1 VLLITQRAE
10 EIVDEVATVS
20 FFGAGGG
27 LNTVRRPKGMAAAS
41 LLDLALGLNDGAM
54 LRLPP
59 PPTLEEVAAVWR
71 APQARS
77 RSSGGGG
84 GVEGGGGEGGGVEAS
99 GVEGGVGEG
108 GGGEGGALLV
118 EARGLRVQR
127 GEHVLLEGL
136 DWVVR
141 PGEHWLIA
149 GGNGAG
155 KSTLSRLLVR
165 PDLAIQGAAGVL
177 RVLGVGSTGS
187 MGSTGSSSTGSTGS
201 AGSAGS
207 AAAASATE
215 LPEGWTAHTSDK
227 NGRVYYRHEK
237 DKVTTWTRP
246 VASASVPTSTSDGLA
261 ANKPKTFLHP
271 AYSRGDASERRMLLR
286 QRGAGDDLARSNGDD
301 LARSNGDELARSKI
315 VSAPPDV
322 GAPPPPPPSESHSH
336 TPLAVSEGEAQQ
348 EGARAPAPRRRGVG
362 WLSTEVHLSLASSET
377 LASRLVEAPA
387 ADGEDKESH
396 AALISAVY
404 RWLGLDDGLLQR
416 PFRALSQGE
425 QKMVLLAAALVA
437 RPRILVLDE
446 PAQGLDL
453 LNRKRLLATVQQVCA
468 ATGTGLVYIT
478 HHYEEVLPCV
488 THVLLLKKGGHVA
501 FCGERKAYEE
511 ARLS

>member
-1 VLLITQRAE
+1 MPLIAIDHISEQVLLITQRAE

-20 FFGAGGG
+20 FFGSGGG

-71 APQARS
+71 APQASGSGRS
-77 RSSGGGG
+77 RSSSGGSGVEGSGVEGG
-84 GVEGGGGEGGGVEAS
+84 GVEGGGGEGSV
-99 GVEGGVGEG
+99 
-108 GGGEGGALLV
+108 GEGGALLV
-118 EARGLRVQR
+118 EALGLRVQR

-165 PDLAIQGAAGVL
+165 PDLATQGAAGVL

-187 MGSTGSSSTGSTGS
+187 RGSKGS

-215 LPEGWTAHTSDK
+215 LPEGWAAHTSDK

-261 ANKPKTFLHP
+261 ANKPKAFLHP

-286 QRGAGDDLARSNGDD
+286 QRSAGDDLARSGDD
-301 LARSNGDELARSKI
+301 LARSKI
-315 VSAPPDV
+315 VSAPPGV

-336 TPLAVSEGEAQQ
+336 TPLAVESEGEAQQ

-377 LASRLVEAPA
+377 LASSLVESPA

>member
-1 VLLITQRAE
+1 MLLITQRAE

-71 APQARS
+71 APQAS
-77 RSSGGGG
+77 GSGRSSGGGG
-84 GVEGGGGEGGGVEAS
+84 GVEGGGV
-99 GVEGGVGEG
+99 EG

-165 PDLAIQGAAGVL
+165 PDLATQGAAGVL

-187 MGSTGSSSTGSTGS
+187 MGSTGSRGSKGS

-215 LPEGWTAHTSDK
+215 LPEGWAAHTSDK

-261 ANKPKTFLHP
+261 ANKPKAFLHP

-286 QRGAGDDLARSNGDD
+286 QRSAGDDLARSGDD
-301 LARSNGDELARSKI
+301 LARSKI
-315 VSAPPDV
+315 VSAPPGV

-336 TPLAVSEGEAQQ
+336 TPLAVESEGEAQQ

-377 LASRLVEAPA
+377 LASSLVESPA

-511 ARLS
+511 AHLS

>member
-1 VLLITQRAE
+1 MPLIAIDHISEQVLLITQRAE

-20 FFGAGGG
+20 FFGSGGG

-54 LRLPP
+54 LPP

-71 APQARS
+71 APQASGSGRS
-77 RSSGGGG
+77 RSSSGGSGVEGSGVEGG
-84 GVEGGGGEGGGVEAS
+84 GVEGGGGEGSV
-99 GVEGGVGEG
+99 
-108 GGGEGGALLV
+108 GEGGALLV
-118 EARGLRVQR
+118 EALGLRVQR

-165 PDLAIQGAAGVL
+165 PDLATQGAAGVL

-187 MGSTGSSSTGSTGS
+187 TGSTGS
-201 AGSAGS
+201 MGSAGGTGSAGS

-215 LPEGWTAHTSDK
+215 LPEGWTALTSAK

-237 DKVTTWTRP
+237 DKVSTWTRP
-246 VASASVPTSTSDGLA
+246 VASVPTSTTDGLA
-261 ANKPKTFLHP
+261 ANKPKAFLHP

-286 QRGAGDDLARSNGDD
+286 QRSPAEDLPRH
-301 LARSNGDELARSKI
+301 RI
-315 VSAPPDV
+315 VSASPGEGFPT
-322 GAPPPPPPSESHSH
+322 PPPPSESHSH
-336 TPLAVSEGEAQQ
+336 TPLSVESEGEAQQ

-377 LASRLVEAPA
+377 LASSIVESPA
-387 ADGEDKESH
+387 ADGEDKESR

-404 RWLGLDDGLLQR
+404 RWLELDDGLLQR
-416 PFRALSQGE
+416 PFRQLSQGE
-425 QKMVLLAAALVA
+425 QKMVLLAAALA
-437 RPRILVLDE
+437 ERPRILVLDE

>member
-165 PDLAIQGAAGVL
+165 PDLATQGAAGVL

-187 MGSTGSSSTGSTGS
+187 MGSTGSTGSTGS

-336 TPLAVSEGEAQQ
+336 TPLAVESEGEAQQ

-396 AALISAVY
+396 AALISSVY

>member
-71 APQARS
+71 APQAS
-77 RSSGGGG
+77 GSGRSSGGGG
-84 GVEGGGGEGGGVEAS
+84 GVEGGGVEGGSVEGGGGEGDGGEAS
-99 GVEGGVGEG
+99 GGAG

-127 GEHVLLEGL
+127 GEYVLLKGL

-165 PDLAIQGAAGVL
+165 PDLANQGAAGVL
-177 RVLGVGSTGS
+177 RVLGVGSTGIR
-187 MGSTGSSSTGSTGS
+187 GSTGS

-207 AAAASATE
+207 AAAAPATE

-261 ANKPKTFLHP
+261 ANKPKAFLHP

-286 QRGAGDDLARSNGDD
+286 QRSAGDDLARSNGDD
-301 LARSNGDELARSKI
+301 LARSKI

-336 TPLAVSEGEAQQ
+336 TPLAVESEGEAQQ

-362 WLSTEVHLSLASSET
+362 WLSTEVHLSLASS
-377 LASRLVEAPA
+377 
-387 ADGEDKESH
+387 
-396 AALISAVY
+396 I
-404 RWLGLDDGLLQR
+404 
-416 PFRALSQGE
+416 
-425 QKMVLLAAALVA
+425 
-437 RPRILVLDE
+437 
-446 PAQGLDL
+446 
-453 LNRKRLLATVQQVCA
+453 
-468 ATGTGLVYIT
+468 
-478 HHYEEVLPCV
+478 
-488 THVLLLKKGGHVA
+488 
-501 FCGERKAYEE
+501 
-511 ARLS
+511 

>member
-41 LLDLALGLNDGAM
+41 LLDQALGLNDGAM

-165 PDLAIQGAAGVL
+165 PDLATQGAAGVL

-187 MGSTGSSSTGSTGS
+187 MGSMGSTGSTGS

-261 ANKPKTFLHP
+261 ANKPKAFLHP

-301 LARSNGDELARSKI
+301 LARSNGDDLARSKI

-336 TPLAVSEGEAQQ
+336 TPLAVESEGEAQQ

-377 LASRLVEAPA
+377 LASRLVESPA

>member
-1 VLLITQRAE
+1 MLLITQRAE

-20 FFGAGGG
+20 FFGSGGG

-71 APQARS
+71 APQVSGSGRRRS
-77 RSSGGGG
+77 SSGG
-84 GVEGGGGEGGGVEAS
+84 S
-99 GVEGGVGEG
+99 
-108 GGGEGGALLV
+108 GGEGGALLV
-118 EARGLRVQR
+118 EALGLRVQR

-165 PDLAIQGAAGVL
+165 PDLAAQGAAGVL

-187 MGSTGSSSTGSTGS
+187 TGSMGSAGST
-201 AGSAGS
+201 GSAGS

-215 LPEGWTAHTSDK
+215 LPEGWTAHTSAK

-237 DKVTTWTRP
+237 DKVSTWTRP
-246 VASASVPTSTSDGLA
+246 VASVPTSTTDGLA
-261 ANKPKTFLHP
+261 ANKPKAFLHP

-286 QRGAGDDLARSNGDD
+286 QRSSAEDLARH
-301 LARSNGDELARSKI
+301 RI
-315 VSAPPDV
+315 VSASPGEGFPT
-322 GAPPPPPPSESHSH
+322 PPPPSESHSH
-336 TPLAVSEGEAQQ
+336 TPLSVESEGEAQQ

-377 LASRLVEAPA
+377 LASSIVESPA
-387 ADGEDKESH
+387 ADGEDKESR

-404 RWLGLDDGLLQR
+404 RWLELDDGLLQR
-416 PFRALSQGE
+416 PFRQLSQGE
-425 QKMVLLAAALVA
+425 QKMVLLAAALA
-437 RPRILVLDE
+437 ERPRILVLDE